1 MDEKSVGGL
10 QLDIGNM
17 YLLYLSRGTLND
29 EINTKVRKGKGSE
42 ICQQAS
48 GPNSV
53 RQFFLFDYYDKL
65 VCSRETEHL
74 KLTETDFLGLRK
86 IPAESSYRA
95 ISEQYLTL
103 VDLEKAIE
111 ADNKNPFFYGDGKKP
126 SDKPF
131 LSMIQISL
139 LPEIKQWKEKDLEAP
154 ITEGYVAKF
163 LAECSEGIESIVSE
177 YQESGLISKIFCS
190 ISACNLCVA
199 IRSRQIDEVH
209 EIAMEIRQMRLD
221 SESSDFY
228 QFPSMRCSTFTTMGI
243 EEQASRDTSGYN
255 LECVTDSLSK
265 VVLRLALD
273 DQGILNKDWKK
284 TGLRVNSLSSSGNT
298 GESGG
303 ATAHMEGV
311 MGLYGRYDLSVQMGI
326 GDFMRI
332 FPILYNYKFIRK
344 NMDVDLTKY
353 TNDPVLLYVCNIL
366 RQKEAYV
373 LNERI
378 LVSLKAGGAIEN
390 TNFDSRTV
398 DKDLDLGLRETIQD
412 QNCRIDYSL
421 KALLDANALD
431 DIFPRYLYRRHI
443 LILTDIWNEFK
454 NLRFQAD
461 SFVNGYI
468 LYSHFDYLC
477 RIIKGQLSALNDIA
491 KKNDEELLDVA
502 FKDFVENFRTL
513 LRRIHDYYKL
523 LQAVNYQSTQ
533 APLLEMQM
541 RTDLEKYV
549 LAYTEFSQMLL
560 KAIRDACNVDSAS
573 LQTINHI
580 FTIDTMQSMIKAA
593 PLFLLP
599 YDSEGEKIYKARS
612 DEKILLSVVVPGI
625 DSFAHLYKILPPLL
639 HELSHNYRVVCR
651 ADRNTILL
659 DYVMGQCAAYIVEKW
674 ISLCNVGESYI
685 ALGLIQDKLLTA
697 PVKKALIE
705 CYEETYERVK
715 TNSNIGALL
724 TNMKAF
730 FVHRVFYNTD
740 SMQTRNIQVPS
751 GTQIDNTMKE
761 LLRYLSIDE
770 LTFTLEK
777 EGKLSVPKLND
788 WFNRKKEHIYHN
800 LSYTKTVIEIL
811 CVAHFEKIVTAVGD
825 ALKLIEDKQ
834 FCDLLKECIL
844 SIPAFEYSD
853 SNDNAPEVKTRNE
866 KIKEVCNSIF
876 GDCSGFDEFSV
887 NFHKDFIG
895 IYGLLKDIDTQNAG
909 CCNPDTWKYCNIML
923 RTIVREVE
931 DFFQTMKDL
940 NLLFNKIWCVA
951 QDLDKEDSDIEKRNS
966 FLLKIKENIQS
977 ALVSMQNSSVGDM
990 DYFFKVLYGTKNV
1003 QKQLVPLSIAVEDD
1017 GIFQKQLKSVFY
1029 TISYK
1034 EVKCIMEDAVTLYRE
1049 CFADLGMCAALEL
1062 NCFGY
1067 LKVLASHT
1075 EEMGKNRAMLDRIS
1089 YVELILLIEQ
1099 LGDNQV
1105 LSKEALSGVQEKL
1118 ASEILTYA
1126 EKLGVRYTYKNE
1138 CSSVE
1143 KLERLIS
1150 VLQSG
1155 EDWITDENPPNVED
1169 ILLSRKLEKSDR
1181 HRKLGWFLILGGEI
1195 CKIELGQCDETL
1207 IEHFRTLYTKELKK
1221 VTVMSDGKE
1230 ENPTIFA
1237 ACCKRVGEAFNQY
1250 TLQIGVRTE
1259 YFKDTVSFVMYYY
1272 YHNLFSSSRN
1282 MYQYEKERKSGHEND
1297 N

>member
-29 EINTKVRKGKGSE
+29 EINTKVGKGKGSE

-139 LPEIKQWKEKDLEAP
+139 LPEIKQWKEKDLEAS

-209 EIAMEIRQMRLD
+209 EIAMENRQMRLD

-284 TGLRVNSLSSSGNT
+284 TDLRGNSLSSSGNT

-303 ATAHMEGV
+303 ATAHMEEV

-326 GDFMRI
+326 GDFMKI

-344 NMDVDLTKY
+344 NMNVNLTKY

-625 DSFAHLYKILPPLL
+625 DSKAKGNQLVTTFPETKIEWLELMQHHFTSTRLMDWSESAISALMFALEAFINPTSDRELEYKRATMTPVIWVMNPKAVNYCIYDQFSSSTYGENLIYNAVSDICPYEMPKAKKIVFAQKLAERMRKQKENFLSGRGPGKDFKINGIVCLSVIVEERDTNQARMFQLLNSGEFNPFFYLLSRYYADGLKVKAGVLPPLSTV
-639 HELSHNYRVVCR
+639 HPYHSPRIQAQHGVFTVVPHYYFDENQAQLFHIGIDKR
-651 ADRNTILL
+651 A
-659 DYVMGQCAAYIVEKW
+659 MEHQ
-674 ISLCNVGESYI
+674 
-685 ALGLIQDKLLTA
+685 
-697 PVKKALIE
+697 ALISG
-705 CYEETYERVK
+705 CLYEVRITHPAQLAR
-715 TNSNIGALL
+715 
-724 TNMKAF
+724 
-730 FVHRVFYNTD
+730 
-740 SMQTRNIQVPS
+740 
-751 GTQIDNTMKE
+751 
-761 LLRYLSIDE
+761 
-770 LTFTLEK
+770 
-777 EGKLSVPKLND
+777 
-788 WFNRKKEHIYHN
+788 
-800 LSYTKTVIEIL
+800 
-811 CVAHFEKIVTAVGD
+811 
-825 ALKLIEDKQ
+825 
-834 FCDLLKECIL
+834 DLLLAGERRSAI
-844 SIPAFEYSD
+844 Y
-853 SNDNAPEVKTRNE
+853 PELQV
-866 KIKEVCNSIF
+866 
-876 GDCSGFDEFSV
+876 
-887 NFHKDFIG
+887 
-895 IYGLLKDIDTQNAG
+895 YAG
-909 CCNPDTWKYCNIML
+909 
-923 RTIVREVE
+923 
-931 DFFQTMKDL
+931 
-940 NLLFNKIWCVA
+940 
-951 QDLDKEDSDIEKRNS
+951 DIEAK
-966 FLLKIKENIQS
+966 K
-977 ALVSMQNSSVGDM
+977 
-990 DYFFKVLYGTKNV
+990 Y
-1003 QKQLVPLSIAVEDD
+1003 
-1017 GIFQKQLKSVFY
+1017 
-1029 TISYK
+1029 
-1034 EVKCIMEDAVTLYRE
+1034 
-1049 CFADLGMCAALEL
+1049 
-1062 NCFGY
+1062 
-1067 LKVLASHT
+1067 
-1075 EEMGKNRAMLDRIS
+1075 
-1089 YVELILLIEQ
+1089 YV
-1099 LGDNQV
+1099 
-1105 LSKEALSGVQEKL
+1105 
-1118 ASEILTYA
+1118 
-1126 EKLGVRYTYKNE
+1126 
-1138 CSSVE
+1138 
-1143 KLERLIS
+1143 
-1150 VLQSG
+1150 
-1155 EDWITDENPPNVED
+1155 
-1169 ILLSRKLEKSDR
+1169 
-1181 HRKLGWFLILGGEI
+1181 
-1195 CKIELGQCDETL
+1195 
-1207 IEHFRTLYTKELKK
+1207 
-1221 VTVMSDGKE
+1221 
-1230 ENPTIFA
+1230 
-1237 ACCKRVGEAFNQY
+1237 
-1250 TLQIGVRTE
+1250 
-1259 YFKDTVSFVMYYY
+1259 
-1272 YHNLFSSSRN
+1272 
-1282 MYQYEKERKSGHEND
+1282 
-1297 N
+1297 